1 MCFSYRLP
9 TGSVLIKAHQ
19 FSDQAPP
26 STSGE
31 PRLQHQVSP
40 QYQTIPT
47 RITRRSPSLL
57 PCEPRPQHQTS
68 PKPGGPHPH
77 HRPGEPP
84 STPGEGLLSTTGGPF
99 SSSGES
105 RPQHHANPAQ
115 HQANPS
121 LMTTRAP
128 PFPRVDPL
136 SHQG

>member
-68 PKPGGPHPH
+68 PKPGGPHPR
-77 HRPGEPP
+77 HRPGEPHQHQAKACSQQQVGRLLILRRVPP
-84 STPGEGLLSTTGGPF
+84 STPCEPRTTPGKPQPHDHASPALSTG
-99 SSSGES
+99 
-105 RPQHHANPAQ
+105 
-115 HQANPS
+115 
-121 LMTTRAP
+121 
-128 PFPRVDPL
+128 
-136 SHQG
+136 